1 MPELGSCP
9 PRRVLQCNRNPSI
22 GKTLMTDLIR
32 LSAIDIAKKMAQRE
46 ITAEQYVRALLARID
61 ERDGSVRAFVHV
73 GREPA
78 LAAAKALDQG
88 AVQGMLH
95 GIPLGV
101 KDIFETY
108 DMPTQGGSN
117 VYKGLH
123 TALDA
128 ACVAATRRAGGI
140 ILGKTVT
147 TELAT
152 FPHNETRNPHNLEH
166 TPGGSSS
173 GSAAAVADFMLPL
186 ATGTQTL
193 GSTIRPGSFCGV
205 VAYKPTYNLI
215 PKKGVWNS
223 ADSLDTVGGFAR
235 SVPDIALWVAG
246 VMSYR
251 GLLVPES
258 VPAPRIG
265 LCKTHE
271 WDNATPEMQACLMS
285 AAAKLA
291 KAGAVVKDVTL
302 PDRFKGLLQAQIAVG
317 VWETGRSFAD
327 ECHRFGEKLRPEL
340 FERCGH
346 AYDVDPAVYHGAQAL
361 GRECRQMIPD
371 AMGDCDV
378 LLAPAAPGEAP
389 KGMPTGN
396 PIFNQVWTFLHTP
409 CVGIPAGIGPQGL
422 PLGLQVV
429 GRLGD
434 DARTLAAAHWVHQR
448 LAA

>member
-1 MPELGSCP
+1 M
-9 PRRVLQCNRNPSI
+9 I
-22 GKTLMTDLIR
+22 DLIR
-32 LSAIDIAKKMAQRE
+32 LSAIDVARKLAQRE
-46 ITAEQYVRALLARID
+46 ITAVQYVRALLERID
-61 ERDGSVRAFVHV
+61 ERDPSVRAFVYL
-73 GREPA
+73 GREQA
-78 LAAAKALDQG
+78 LAAAKVLDAG
-88 AVQGMLH
+88 PVKGMLH
-95 GIPLGV
+95 GLPLGV

-117 VYKGLH
+117 VYKGLK
-123 TALDA
+123 TSLDA

-152 FPHNETRNPHNLEH
+152 FPPNETRNPHNIEH

-235 SVPDIALWVAG
+235 TVPDIALWVAA
-246 VMSYR
+246 VLSYR
-251 GLLVPES
+251 GLLVPEH
-258 VPAPRIG
+258 VAAPRIG

-271 WDNATPEMQACLMS
+271 WNHATPEMQACLL
-285 AAAKLA
+285 AAGRRLA
-291 KAGAVVKDVTL
+291 NAGATVKEVTL
-302 PDRFKGLLQAQIAVG
+302 PDRFKGLLEAQTAVG

-327 ECHRFGEKLRPEL
+327 ECYRSGEKLRPEL
-340 FERCGH
+340 FERCAK
-346 AYDVDPAVYHGAQAL
+346 AYEVDPGIYHRAQAL
-361 GRECRQMIPD
+361 ARECRQMVPD
-371 AMGDCDV
+371 TMGDCDI

-389 KGMPTGN
+389 KGIPTGN
-396 PIFNQVWTFLHTP
+396 PIFNQVWTFLYTP
-409 CVGIPAGIGPQGL
+409 CVAIPAGTGPAGL
-422 PLGLQVV
+422 PLGLQVI
-429 GRLGD
+429 GRLDD
-434 DARTLAAAHWVHQR
+434 DARTLAAAHWVHQH

>member
-1 MPELGSCP
+1 M
-9 PRRVLQCNRNPSI
+9 I
-22 GKTLMTDLIR
+22 DLIR
-32 LSAIDIAKKMAQRE
+32 LSAIDAARQLAQRQ
-46 ITAEQYVRALLARID
+46 ITAQQYVRALLERID
-61 ERDGSVRAFVHV
+61 ERDPSVRAFVYL
-73 GREPA
+73 GRDQA
-78 LAAAKALDQG
+78 LAAAKVLDAG
-88 AVQGMLH
+88 PVKGMLH
-95 GIPLGV
+95 GLPVGI

-117 VYKGLH
+117 VYKGLQ
-123 TALDA
+123 TSIDA

-152 FPHNETRNPHNLEH
+152 FPPNETRNPHNIEH

-235 SVPDIALWVAG
+235 SVPDIALWVAA
-246 VMSYR
+246 VLSYR
-251 GLLVPES
+251 GLLVPDHIA
-258 VPAPRIG
+258 APRIG
-265 LCKTHE
+265 ICQTHE
-271 WDNATPEMQACLMS
+271 WEHATPAMQACLAAS
-285 AAAKLA
+285 ATKLA
-291 KAGAVVKDVTL
+291 KAGATIKEVTL
-302 PDRFKGLLQAQIAVG
+302 PERFKGLLEAQIAVG

-327 ECHRFGEKLRPEL
+327 ECYRSGDKLRPEL
-340 FERCGH
+340 FERCGV
-346 AYDVDPAVYHGAQAL
+346 AYDVDPAVYHRAQSL
-361 GRECRQMIPD
+361 GRECRQRVPD

-389 KGMPTGN
+389 KGIPTGN

-409 CVGIPAGIGPQGL
+409 CVAVPAGLGPNGL
-422 PLGLQVV
+422 PLGLQVI
-429 GRLGD
+429 GRLDD
-434 DARTLAAAHWVHQR
+434 DARTLAAAHWVHQH